1 MTHTASLLTPIR
13 MSVEEYLSTSFRP
26 DRELVGGELKEKPVV
41 APVHGRTQI
50 LIGAWFER
58 HEEEWK
64 IQGMVEVR
72 TQVTGDN
79 VRLPDVA
86 ITVDG
91 PLPRKVLLDPPLIA
105 IEVLSAT
112 DTFIELEARAID
124 YASMGTRNIW
134 LIDPETNAAWVFVQG
149 SWQKWID
156 SRLSVENSPVYLD
169 LAWLWR
175 KLERARGVAAG
186 PSK

>member
-1 MTHTASLLTPIR
+1 MTRTATLSAPIR

-26 DRELVGGELKEKPVV
+26 DVELVGGELKEKPVV
-41 APVHGRTQI
+41 APVHGRAQL

-58 HEEEWK
+58 HEDEWK

-86 ITVDG
+86 ITMDG
-91 PLPRKVLLDPPLIA
+91 PLPRKVLVEPPLIA

-112 DTFIELEARAID
+112 DTFIEMGERAD
-124 YASMGTRNIW
+124 DFASMGTQNIW

-149 SWQKWID
+149 SWQKWSE
-156 SRLSVENSPVYLD
+156 SRLSVQNSPVYLD
-169 LAWLWR
+169 LNWLWK
-175 KLERARGVAAG
+175 KLDRARGVAAV